1 MIQMIKRLA
10 LLLVVA
16 LTMGNLMAQQQKTL
30 TLDDLLPGGETYRY
44 AENIYGLQWWG
55 DVLVKP
61 DIDRMVTVDL
71 KNGKETE
78 LLTIEQ
84 VSDLLKKNKVEANV
98 PTLQNVQLLWPGK
111 TQMLIRTRTGF
122 YVLDWKSEAIVAKQ
136 EMPRGAANADFNSES
151 CNLAYTVKNN
161 LFVNGIQLQNCRNI
175 SANGSP

>member
-1 MIQMIKRLA
+1 MLKSLAERLHIA
-10 LLLVVA
+10 PDIL
-16 LTMGNLMAQQQKTL
+16 AQELKTL

-84 VSDLLKKNKVEANV
+84 VATLLKKNNIDANV

-111 TQMLIRTRTGF
+111 TQMLIRTRTGL
-122 YVLDWKSEAIVAKQ
+122 YVLDSLWIA
-136 EMPRGAANADFNSES
+136 PRA
-151 CNLAYTVKNN
+151 LPV
-161 LFVNGIQLQNCRNI
+161 L
-175 SANGSP
+175 

>member
-1 MIQMIKRLA
+1 MIHRALKRIA
-10 LLLVVA
+10 LLFTVA
-16 LTMGNLMAQQQKTL
+16 LTMGNLMAQELKTL

-84 VSDLLKKNKVEANV
+84 VATLLKKNNIDANV
-98 PTLQNVQLLWPGK
+98 PTLQNVQLLWPDK
-111 TQMLIRTRTGF
+111 TQMLIRTRTGI
-122 YVLDWKSEAIVAKQ
+122 YVLDW
-136 EMPRGAANADFNSES
+136 
-151 CNLAYTVKNN
+151 
-161 LFVNGIQLQNCRNI
+161 
-175 SANGSP
+175 